1 MDKRTQILI
10 AAESVLAERGFY
22 AFSMQ
27 NLADTAGVA
36 AGTLYRY
43 FDSKEALMNELQKF
57 IREQS
62 ANIILAGF
70 NECSTTKNKYDLVW
84 QNIFDY
90 VIANPR
96 RLTLIEVLHCIP
108 NVDQADITLFE
119 NEAFKP
125 LIFFYQQGINTKQ
138 FLNWQ
143 LFALIAVSI
152 DTAISLAKQVIRER
166 VSPDQKQLDQVRDA
180 SWNIIQNPHFKP
192 TGIIQ

>member
-27 NLADTAGVA
+27 NLANTAGVA

-62 ANIILAGF
+62 ANTILAGF
-70 NECSTTKNKYDLVW
+70 SECPTIKEKYNLVW
-84 QNIFDY
+84 QNIFDC

-96 RLTLIEVLHCIP
+96 RLTLIEILHCIP
-108 NVDQADITLFE
+108 NVGREDITLFE
-119 NEAFKP
+119 NDAFKP
-125 LIFFYQQGINTKQ
+125 LISFYQQGIDTKQ

-166 VSPDQKQLDQVRDA
+166 VTPDQKQLQQVRDA
-180 SWNIIQNPHFKP
+180 SWNIIQNPHFKS

>member
-10 AAESVLAERGFY
+10 AAECVLAERGFY

-166 VSPDQKQLDQVRDA
+166 VTPDQKQLDQVRDA

>member
-27 NLADTAGVA
+27 NLANTAGVA

-70 NECSTTKNKYDLVW
+70 SECPTIKEKYNLVW
-84 QNIFDY
+84 QNIFDC

-96 RLTLIEVLHCIP
+96 RLTLIEILHCIP
-108 NVDQADITLFE
+108 NVDQENITLFE
-119 NEAFKP
+119 NDAFKP
-125 LIFFYQQGINTKQ
+125 LISFYQQGIDTKQ

-166 VSPDQKQLDQVRDA
+166 VTPDQKQLQQVRDA
-180 SWNIIQNPHFKP
+180 SWNIIQNPHFKS